1 MLGSICMTRVLVV
14 GAGAVGQVFAL
25 HLARGGAEVAFLVK
39 PKYAEECARG
49 FTLYRLGGRAH
60 VTESLACRA
69 ITSVAEAA
77 REQWDQVYLTV
88 SSSALRGDW
97 LGELARATGDATVV
111 MLQPGLDDHAYVA
124 EHVAEGRIVD
134 GVINFLSYHAPLP
147 GETRFATP
155 GMAYWLFPGRAPF
168 SGEDARVGAV
178 VAALRAGR
186 LPAKRIRD
194 VHTSTAFA
202 SAMLSMFVAGLEAS
216 EWSFRAMREGGNAT
230 IGGRAAAQAMRV
242 VGHEVAHRRPLGL
255 WFVARP
261 LAFRVALRLAPR
273 VAPLDIEA
281 YMKAHFTKVQQQMHD
296 SLHTYL
302 DRGRSAVIDVSAIE
316 SLRRQLE
323 PGRS

>member
-1 MLGSICMTRVLVV
+1 MLRSICMTRVLVV

-25 HLARGGAEVAFLVK
+25 HLARGGADVAFLVK
-39 PKYAEECARG
+39 PKYAEECARR
-49 FTLYRLGGRAH
+49 FTLYKLGRRV
-60 VTESLACRA
+60 VTESLTCRA
-69 ITSVAEAA
+69 ITSAAEAA

-88 SSSALRGDW
+88 SSTALRGDW

-124 EHVAEGRIVD
+124 EQVGEQRLVH

-168 SGEDARVGAV
+168 SGEDARARSV
-178 VAALRAGR
+178 VAALRAGG
-186 LPAKRIRD
+186 LPAKRARD
-194 VHTSTAFA
+194 VHTPTAFA

-216 EWSFRAMREGGNAT
+216 EWSWRGMREGGNAT
-230 IGGRAAAQAMRV
+230 LGGRAAAQAMRV
-242 VGHEVAHRRPLGL
+242 VGHEVSHRRPIGL

-261 LAFRVALRLAPR
+261 ITFRVALRLGPH
-273 VAPLDIEA
+273 VVPLDIEA

-296 SLHTYL
+296 SMRTYL
-302 DRGRSAVIDVSAIE
+302 ERGRSAAIDVSAIE
-316 SLRRQLE
+316 VIRWQLE
-323 PGRS
+323 PGAS